1 MNWSFLFLLLFLAA
15 LIYIY
20 RKKLIDYNR
29 LIDGVAEIEF
39 IKLEYMSS
47 VGIDLSL
54 NRSTINNLYSTSH
67 SSSENKTVEAY
78 PVTSTFP
85 KQKKLDTNN
94 NLAVP
99 EVLVKYIYHYKDV
112 SYKGEAYLSPMF
124 FLGDLPF
131 YLDFDELGDNF
142 PVLQVP
148 QGNIVGEEAIE
159 NFLLS
164 LVSNVDIKIDSENP
178 HLSFVVEEYAA

>member
-1 MNWSFLFLLLFLAA
+1 MNWSSLFLLAFLAA

-20 RKKLIDYNR
+20 RKKLIDYNH
-29 LIDGVAEIEF
+29 LVDGLAEIEF

-47 VGIDLSL
+47 IGIDLSL
-54 NRSTINNLYSTSH
+54 NRTIMNNFHSTNN
-67 SSSENKTVEAY
+67 SSSTNKTIEVSST
-78 PVTSTFP
+78 TSTLP
-85 KQKKLDTNN
+85 EQKEMQAKN

-112 SYKGEAYLSPMF
+112 LYKGEAYLSPMF

-131 YLDFDELGDNF
+131 YLDFDELGNDF

-164 LVSNVDIKIDSENP
+164 LRSNLEIQIDSENP
-178 HLSFVVEEYAA
+178 RLAFVVEEET